1 MTHSADT
8 PFEWFREWVNMCAGN
23 WLRHYEVEVEMTV
36 RRTLRVVVP
45 DADVARQAAEARLA
59 MAANGYGELSAVL
72 KWTDGREAYRPMP
85 VEQILPEPAPRIL
98 SIAAVD

>member
-1 MTHSADT
+1 MIDE
-8 PFEWFREWVNMCAGN
+8 PLLDGPRGDPK
-23 WLRHYEVEVEMTV
+23 RIPPG
-36 RRTLRVVVP
+36 RVVAQELAARGWS

-59 MAANGYGELSAVL
+59 MAANGHGELSAVL

-85 VEQILPEPAPRIL
+85 VERILPEPPPRIL